1 MTHTHVPDAELAELR
16 AEVERLRAADLD
28 AAAHRHCLVAIAES
42 PAPEA
47 TTAEGIYWLT
57 EKLAAAEA
65 ALRAV
70 EALRSARGRRCNV
83 CTGHS
88 PHWDGH
94 DKNPPCEAGAWE
106 LLDAVLA
113 SHPTGTPEVDRQCPH
128 EAVRATCPDPCGC
141 SCGRRPC
148 STGTPD
154 PTPNTGEAEDWQGLL
169 SMRWTGDTTYPFVE
183 DENANIT
190 GYGHQDKGA
199 FAAAVNAYDED
210 CNGGP
215 IPEEDQWTADSIAH
229 QWVRPD
235 DDGERLRPVA
245 EGTPDAIPV
254 TTLWG
259 QR

>member
-1 MTHTHVPDAELAELR
+1 MRCQDCGAPWLPVRRGECSRCGSDAGAASQGARAESAEARAVMAVAEDAEA
-16 AEVERLRAADLD
+16 
-28 AAAHRHCLVAIAES
+28 
-42 PAPEA
+42 
-47 TTAEGIYWLT
+47 
-57 EKLAAAEA
+57 K
-65 ALRAV
+65 LRAV
-70 EALRSARGRRCNV
+70 EAERDALRRAVEAYRNDLTVTEQRRANAVAETIALRGAVEGRFGV
-83 CTGHS
+83 L
-88 PHWDGH
+88 
-94 DKNPPCEAGAWE
+94 AQA
-106 LLDAVLA
+106 LLDAASRNRDVAAKSALIAASRQCDDALRAVLA
-113 SHPTGTPEVDRQCPH
+113 SHPTG
-128 EAVRATCPDPCGC
+128 A
-141 SCGRRPC
+141 
-148 STGTPD
+148 PD